1 LYIFKTYLCTDH
13 QHCELFGQAINW
25 ENHDVER
32 LLHKLILEGYLKEE
46 IISSESNVINT
57 YIQIGP
63 NADKLLAGLVKV
75 KQ

>member
-1 LYIFKTYLCTDH
+1 MFKTYLCTDH
-13 QHCELFGQAINW
+13 QHCELYGQAINW
-25 ENHDVER
+25 ENYDVER
-32 LLHKLILEGYLKEE
+32 LIHKLILDGYLKEE

-57 YIQIGP
+57 CIKIGP